1 MVLLCLLNRM
11 QTLQH
16 KTRALCMFSFSC
28 HPKLLSYFSH
38 THNLSSNETQLMI
51 PLQFSAHAYQHI
63 IDYTILCVGNA
74 HASSLP
80 YFCPPFKVQLC
91 YHLHICFL
99 HLFHLTILL
108 SFFKFVSF
116 SFTFLWHQAYS
127 NFYYRWCL
135 CVLLYYMSAY
145 LTSYYTVHSL
155 KG

>member
-116 SFTFLWHQAYS
+116 SSLPSCDIKYILTFIIGGVYV
-127 NFYYRWCL
+127 FYYTIWMHIL
-135 CVLLYYMSAY
+135 HPTILY
-145 LTSYYTVHSL
+145 TP
-155 KG
+155 

>member
-28 HPKLLSYFSH
+28 HSKLLSYFSH

-51 PLQFSAHAYQHI
+51 LLQFSAHAYRHI

-91 YHLHICFL
+91 YHFHICFL

-116 SFTFLWHQAYS
+116 SSLLPCDIKHILTFIIGGIYV
-127 NFYYRWCL
+127 FYY
-135 CVLLYYMSAY
+135 SI
-145 LTSYYTVHSL
+145 
-155 KG
+155 